1 MTVEGKYTW
10 MDGKLIESEKATIPF
25 LNSALHY
32 GSAAFEGIRAYSTD
46 KGPAVFRLKEH
57 MDRFINSG
65 RILGFREI
73 PFTSEE
79 LCQAVVDTVAA
90 SEMDSCYIRPLIFS
104 DGTATSLNL
113 DTYKARIGIAVWKMG
128 IYLGEE
134 ALKKGIRANVSS
146 FTRHHINVFMTKAKS
161 TGNYTNS
168 ILAKT
173 NSVRLGFEEAI
184 MLDPQGYVSECTGEN
199 LFMVRDGKLI
209 TPFSATVLEGITRDS
224 ILTLCGDLG
233 IPVIEQPI
241 SRDQVYLADELFVCG
256 TAAECIAIR
265 EVDFRTIGEGKMGPI
280 TYKIQKAFHEA
291 ATGTGKRSAEWLT
304 YVNA

>member
-1 MTVEGKYTW
+1 MTVEGKFTW
-10 MDGKLIESEKATIPF
+10 MDGKLIESEKAVVPF

-65 RILGFREI
+65 RILGFKEI

-90 SEMDSCYIRPLIFS
+90 NKMDSCYIRPLIFS
-104 DGTATSLNL
+104 GETATGLNL
-113 DTYKARIGIAVWKMG
+113 DAYTARIGIGVWKMG

-134 ALKKGIRANVSS
+134 ALEAGIRANVSS
-146 FTRHHINVFMTKAKS
+146 FTRHHPNVTMTKAKS

-168 ILAKT
+168 IMAKT
-173 NSVRLGFEEAI
+173 ESVRLGFGEAI
-184 MLDPQGYVSECTGEN
+184 MLDPQGYVAECTGEN

-209 TPFSATVLEGITRDS
+209 TPFTAAVLEGITRDS

-233 IPVIEQPI
+233 IPVVEQPV
-241 SRDQVYLADELFVCG
+241 SRDQLYLADEMFVCG

-265 EVDFRTIGEGKMGPI
+265 EVDFRTIGSGKMGPI
-280 TYKIQKAFHEA
+280 TRKIQKVFHEA
-291 ATGTGKRSAEWLT
+291 ATGKGERSAEWLT